1 MKKDNRGF
9 TLIEL
14 LLTIALLAVISI
26 ISFVSINAIINK
38 NKDNDCV
45 SVVNNII
52 MAAKE
57 YYSDKRYNET
67 YTTSSITITAASLLA
82 GNYLNG
88 EITDPYTKEQIAGSE
103 IKVIIQLNDDKT
115 IKDVIVTE
123 SDGATPIFRSCK
135 NGSGNVMSGIRITK
149 KPTQSYQI
157 NYLLHGGKLTN
168 TPPNTVAYEENV
180 VLTNPTKTITVLTNA
195 NSNPSAH
202 AEGATISASSVVAT
216 QEFLGWSSNTSY
228 GLGSNATRGTTNNPT
243 TSWNGNKTK
252 DDHFFHLRNE
262 VGTVTMVANWQ
273 ETNITLPEITK
284 EGHTCGWMTKEDGTA
299 IEYASQGWFT
309 PSASTTKLNVNL
321 YAVCNVTTYTITYT
335 LNGGKNNT
343 NNPSSYTI
351 ESDDITLA
359 NATKTVKVTGNANNT
374 GASVG
379 AATSKAQTF
388 AGWTGSNGTTA
399 QTGVIIPKG
408 STGDKSYNA
417 KWTPVAMTLPT
428 VVKDYYTCEWW
439 SASTGGSKVGDSG
452 GAYTPTANSK
462 ANITVYARCNPVN
475 YTISYT
481 LNGGKNNTNNPSNYT
496 IESSNITIGAA
507 TKTVKVTGNANNTGA
522 SVGAA
527 TSKVQT
533 FKGWTGDN
541 GTTAQ
546 TSFTIPT
553 GSTGNKSYTAN
564 WTPVAMTLPTI
575 SNDGYTCEWWSA
587 SSGGSKVGDSG
598 GAYTPTANSKANIT
612 VYARCNPV
620 TYTISYTLNNGTNN
634 ANNPTSY
641 TIESSNITIAAAT
654 KTVKVTGNVNN
665 TGASVGAATS
675 KAQTFKGWT
684 GANGSTAQ
692 TGVTIPKGSFGNK
705 SYTANWTPVAMTLP
719 TVTKNYYT
727 CEWWSASSGGSKVGN
742 SGGAYT
748 PTANSKASI
757 TVYARCTGNTYT
769 ATFYYSNNGTA
780 TSTTAQCTVANDEGI
795 CEVTIPTTVRNSK
808 GTYNNVY
815 AGLSTGMGN
824 MTSTISSSS
833 TKITISSNTSY
844 YSVYSS
850 AVTIYYPSSTTTSSS
865 TVAYRNQWFA
875 SKTALAQTV
884 LSTTATG
891 TTDNYAYTSGISGYS
906 LAGIATA
913 VATNTTNYTDVAG
926 LKNSTTTKAYV
937 VLSKSITATFYYHNG
952 SSQASATAAAYQYVR
967 CTSTGAGVSNSNISI
982 PTVVSKNSGSHTYI
996 GVSNTTNSSTITTP
1010 NTGTKKY
1017 YAVYSQTFTASFAKG
1032 TGVKSIGAT
1041 SKSCDSNYLTNGTI
1055 YNSTPCEITLPT
1067 ITASS
1072 GYKNAKWYDN
1082 DNNVIGIA
1090 NDVINSTSNT
1100 TFTAKASKRLELGDY
1115 VKMTP
1120 TLTTFTTDTTKTGY
1134 VVEQTF
1140 SPSKINL
1147 WRVIKINGDDTY
1159 EIISVG
1165 VGGASG
1171 KVAYQD
1177 AVVFAESVGY
1187 KNFVG
1192 YLNELASKY
1201 ENSDYTM
1208 GSRHFGYSNQ
1218 TEYLP
1223 YVSTN
1228 DECSTDGNCA
1238 HHENVGGG
1246 DTGYTTDINLVM
1258 TALGTLLPE
1267 TDTFTHHYVLEN
1279 EEVPGAPTIDETIVA
1294 QATYFVASRY
1304 YHYFYPYLITL
1315 EARKISGN
1323 ISTTDNLTGETTMM
1337 TESARL
1343 TSTTISRYYSGSYIK
1358 GWSTGAGLRPIL
1370 ILKPNLTYTGKGTK
1384 DEPYIVSK

>member
-719 TVTKNYYT
+719 TITKAGYT
-727 CEWWSASSGGSKVGN
+727 CEWWSAASSGSKVGD

-757 TVYARCTGNTYT
+757 TVYARCN
-769 ATFYYSNNGTA
+769 ANELAFNNQTL
-780 TSTTAQCTVANDEGI
+780 S
-795 CEVTIPTTVRNSK
+795 S
-808 GTYNNVY
+808 GTY
-815 AGLSTGMGN
+815 
-824 MTSTISSSS
+824 
-833 TKITISSNTSY
+833 
-844 YSVYSS
+844 
-850 AVTIYYPSSTTTSSS
+850 
-865 TVAYRNQWFA
+865 
-875 SKTALAQTV
+875 
-884 LSTTATG
+884 G
-891 TTDNYAYTSGISGYS
+891 TAYTSN
-906 LAGIATA
+906 A
-913 VATNTTNYTDVAG
+913 
-926 LKNSTTTKAYV
+926 
-937 VLSKSITATFYYHNG
+937 F
-952 SSQASATAAAYQYVR
+952 
-967 CTSTGAGVSNSNISI
+967 TGASN
-982 PTVVSKNSGSHTYI
+982 
-996 GVSNTTNSSTITTP
+996 
-1010 NTGTKKY
+1010 
-1017 YAVYSQTFTASFAKG
+1017 G
-1032 TGVKSIGAT
+1032 TGDYTYTIKSGAPDGAT
-1041 SKSCDSNYLTNGTI
+1041 IDS
-1055 YNSTPCEITLPT
+1055 
-1067 ITASS
+1067 A
-1072 GYKNAKWYDN
+1072 
-1082 DNNVIGIA
+1082 
-1090 NDVINSTSNT
+1090 
-1100 TFTAKASKRLELGDY
+1100 
-1115 VKMTP
+1115 
-1120 TLTTFTTDTTKTGY
+1120 
-1134 VVEQTF
+1134 
-1140 SPSKINL
+1140 
-1147 WRVIKINGDDTY
+1147 
-1159 EIISVG
+1159 
-1165 VGGASG
+1165 
-1171 KVAYQD
+1171 
-1177 AVVFAESVGY
+1177 
-1187 KNFVG
+1187 
-1192 YLNELASKY
+1192 
-1201 ENSDYTM
+1201 
-1208 GSRHFGYSNQ
+1208 
-1218 TEYLP
+1218 
-1223 YVSTN
+1223 
-1228 DECSTDGNCA
+1228 
-1238 HHENVGGG
+1238 
-1246 DTGYTTDINLVM
+1246 
-1258 TALGTLLPE
+1258 
-1267 TDTFTHHYVLEN
+1267 
-1279 EEVPGAPTIDETIVA
+1279 
-1294 QATYFVASRY
+1294 
-1304 YHYFYPYLITL
+1304 
-1315 EARKISGN
+1315 ARKISFTNTTTAGTYSVVVHVKDNTSGKEIDATKTIVIKQKSLTPSISSCNNKAYNGN
-1323 ISTTDNLTGETTMM
+1323 NKAACTIGLATIVSGDAVTGSGTCTFADKNAGNAK
-1337 TESARL
+1337 TVTCTNVTL
-1343 TSTTISRYYSGSYIK
+1343 SGSQAGNYSLSTANVSKDSVASITPRNINL
-1358 GWSTGAGLRPIL
+1358 GTYSDTYNGTTTFTRTFSTGISSENLIVTYASYVKNAGNYSYATTSASEKYTVALADGTGVVSNYNLAGGGVFTINKKALDITAYTINWANGTTYTRNNYSTGIGSE
-1370 ILKPNLTYTGKGTK
+1370 KVNLTYTPYANNAGTYAYTTSNASGKYIITLSNSTNYSIASAGNLTINKIDCPAPTGVTISATGIVTWTNVSVAQSYQISINNSTFTAASNGVDYKSTITAAAGNRTVYVRSVCNSTNYNTPSTAASSSVSVYTVTLTSGTGISSVTGAGN
-1384 DEPYIVSK
+1384 YISGATVQLNATAASNYIFKKWTQTSGGATVSTVKQYSATITSDWNYTAIGVEVCTIQFDISAQSSNYIYTACPANQLVEVGSVFGNLPHQGESEYFYHGSAPTSYICYGDNYGECPGLSFYHYSWSNYRGTYKYATAEYGESTMYSDDVCQSPETITMYATYNCCVHNIGRNICDKNYC